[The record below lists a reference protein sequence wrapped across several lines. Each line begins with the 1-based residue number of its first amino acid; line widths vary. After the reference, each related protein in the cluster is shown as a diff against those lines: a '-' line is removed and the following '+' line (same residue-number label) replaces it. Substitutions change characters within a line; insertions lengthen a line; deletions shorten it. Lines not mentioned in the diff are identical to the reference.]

1 MLYRILQSVVL
12 LGLETLFSDNMISGK
27 KRPGLET
34 NINFL
39 LLFMIFWSKS
49 FADFW
54 IIYFLKNI
62 STRSSKETEHGLDF
76 FLDSLIHSHV
86 FFFPL
91 NEILMEMYHHQDTKY
106 GVKRKQPETSRHSV
120 LYHRLKH
127 TDNMEKIKKKHF
139 PLPKQICY
147 FTRRVLPFKVIVHLF
162 GFFFLVPNG
171 PKLPFLYSLLKH
183 CFYY

>member
-76 FLDSLIHSHV
+76 FLDSLIPVHV

-127 TDNMEKIKKKHF
+127 TDNMEKIKKKNIF
-139 PLPKQICY
+139 LCQSK
-147 FTRRVLPFKVIVHLF
+147 FVILQ
-162 GFFFLVPNG
+162 GGCCLSRSYLVSFSWCLMVPSC
-171 PKLPFLYSLLKH
+171 PSYTV
-183 CFYY
+183 C